1 MIRVYAS
8 PERYVQGP
16 DALNKLGEYA
26 RAFSDS
32 AILVIGRTAQSQHG
46 KRIAA
51 IFEQSNVR
59 FKQIVFAGE
68 ITHAVVDTMAAD
80 SGNAEAGIMIAMG
93 GGKVLDAGKA
103 VALRLGLPYI
113 TVPTIASND
122 SPASHLAIIYN
133 DQHSVVAV
141 ERLARMPEV
150 VLVDTALI
158 AASPVHFLRQG
169 IGDAISKKFEV
180 EGCLQS
186 GGENFFGTRPLLTAA
201 AIADLCYKTLRIYA
215 KGAMRAVE
223 RQEVSDDLEAVV
235 EACVLMSALA
245 FENGGISV
253 AHALTTGLASARGAA
268 TASHGEQVAYG
279 LLVHLAAE
287 ERTDAFIVD
296 LIGFYREI
304 GLPVMLAE
312 LGMSDPASEEIDEI
326 TRLAMKGG
334 FAKNLQRPVDPNILA
349 EAIYRIETMATQNKE
364 NS

>member
-1 MIRVYAS
+1 MIKVYAS

-16 DALNKLGEYA
+16 GALDKLGEYA
-26 RAFSDS
+26 RVFSDS

-46 KRIAA
+46 QRIAE
-51 IFEQSNVR
+51 IFKQSNVR
-59 FKQIVFAGE
+59 LRQILFAGE
-68 ITHAVVDTMAAD
+68 ITRAAID
-80 SGNAEAGIMIAMG
+80 VMVAGSGDAQAGIVIAMG

-103 VALRLGLPYI
+103 VALRLRLPYI

-133 DQHSVVAV
+133 DQHAVVAV

-180 EGCLQS
+180 EGCWQ
-186 GGENFFGTRPLLTAA
+186 GGGKNFFGTRPLRTAT
-201 AIADLCYKTLRIYA
+201 AIADGCYRILRTHA
-215 KGAMRAVE
+215 AAAMRAVE
-223 RQEVSDDLEAVV
+223 RQEVNDDLEAVV
-235 EACVLMSALA
+235 EASVLMSALA

-268 TASHGEQVAYG
+268 KASHGEQVAYG

-312 LGMSDPASEEIDEI
+312 LGMSDPTSDEI
-326 TRLAMKGG
+326 NEIARLAMRGG
-334 FAKNLQRPVDPNILA
+334 FTKNLQRPVDQALLAAAIL
-349 EAIYRIETMATQNKE
+349 RVETLAMCN
-364 NS
+364 